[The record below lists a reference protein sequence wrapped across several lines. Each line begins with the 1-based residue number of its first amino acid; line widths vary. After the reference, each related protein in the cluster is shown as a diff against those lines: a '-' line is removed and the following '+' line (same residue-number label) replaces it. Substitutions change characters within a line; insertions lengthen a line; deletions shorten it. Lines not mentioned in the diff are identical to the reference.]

1 MYKWKIVMTVNG
13 IRTEEIVYACTSID
27 ATKLAEW
34 RYNGQRVYV
43 FSYTRL

>member
-1 MYKWKIVMTVNG
+1 MYKWKVVMTVNG
-13 IRTEEIVYACTSID
+13 IRTEEIVYANTSLD

-34 RYNGQRVYV
+34 RYYGQRVCV